1 MYVRHLYQ
9 RTRTF
14 RRGGFWLVG
23 GLCML
28 LAVDDGERAAW
39 PVLLGAAF
47 CAVWP
52 WLTDRIRDRGPAAPD
67 GGAFEMALYAMEC
80 AVVALVFAWLSLPPL
95 PAFAVVLC
103 LLAGAVALAGW
114 RLLVAAVTALGVG
127 AGAGIILTPGAQL
140 TSSAAVDSISLALI
154 LGFTLALAHLSFR
167 QAQRLHG
174 HRQALA
180 QRSAELQRL
189 NDRMRRYLPPSLCA
203 RLAQA
208 PEALCRWERR
218 WLTVVFLDLV
228 GFTELAERLQAEPL
242 ARILDEYLAA
252 MVEAAERHGGEVSKL
267 LGDGVLVVFD
277 TAGDGDRRRC
287 VSAALA
293 FCSAMPEQLAV
304 LAARWRERGEP
315 IALKTRAGIAS
326 GYCTLGDRGGA
337 GRLDFTLVG
346 SPVNLASRLQSRA
359 GVGGVLL
366 DTASAA
372 LAEGAWGLQPGRRQ
386 QIKGF
391 GAIMVYRMAGADA
404 RPAVGAAAPE
414 NHSAS

>member
-1 MYVRHLYQ
+1 MHVRHLYQ

-23 GLCML
+23 GLCLL
-28 LAVDDGERAAW
+28 LAVDGGERSVW
-39 PVLLGAAF
+39 PVLAGAAF

-52 WLTDRIRDRGPAAPD
+52 WLTDRIRAHGPAAPD
-67 GGAFEMALYAMEC
+67 GGVFEMVLYAAEC
-80 AVVALVFAWLSLPPL
+80 AVVALVFAWLSLPLL

-114 RLLVAAVTALGVG
+114 RLLVAAAAALGAGSG
-127 AGAGIILTPGAQL
+127 AGVALTPHVDL
-140 TSSAAVDSISLALI
+140 TSSAAADGVSLALI

-189 NDRMRRYLPPSLCA
+189 NDRMQRYLPPSLCA

-228 GFTELAERLQAEPL
+228 GFTELAETLQAEPL

-277 TAGDGDRRRC
+277 TAGNGDRRRC
-287 VSAALA
+287 VTAALA
-293 FCSAMPEQLAV
+293 FCSGMPEQLAT

-315 IALKTRAGIAS
+315 IALQTRAGVAS

-346 SPVNLASRLQSRA
+346 SPVNLASRLQTRA

-386 QIKGF
+386 YIKGF
-391 GAIMVYRMAGADA
+391 GPIMVYRMDGSDT
-404 RPAVGAAAPE
+404 PSPGGGAATQDRIP
-414 NHSAS
+414 S